1 MNRADLTEI
10 SLCKFYSATFNQ
22 VNNDCCKHV
31 CCVCVSCVCVCVCV
45 CVCCAYVCVLR
56 VCVCVCVL
64 VHECISYRDMQMT
77 AFPLIVSIL
86 ARFGA
91 AV

>member
-1 MNRADLTEI
+1 
-10 SLCKFYSATFNQ
+10 
-22 VNNDCCKHV
+22 V
-31 CCVCVSCVCVCVCV
+31 CVCIACVCV

-56 VCVCVCVL
+56 VCVACVCVL